1 MATVSFVGREP
12 AARAILAN
20 TAAQR
25 SSLLVGEAGM
35 GKSALLAFIEPAL
48 QDLGRPVLV
57 SRVQPF
63 GTFLR
68 EAFEG
73 LWAYGLTPKRTGD
86 LAADLKAWGKRCPS
100 NDQKAAE
107 LLEVVRANE
116 RIILVIDDA
125 GGVTPTSRPWLEH
138 LTEACAVIAAVS
150 PEYLRKGGTKR
161 FWKRFDEVRLEPLSR
176 QEASELLDQLMQRY
190 RVNADE
196 PEVYRRRVLELAQGI
211 PFELER
217 LVKYHSADA
226 LVRTKD
232 LLSHGQTFVERDER
246 GVSLAPL
253 LLVVGA
259 MTIAAR
265 YIARAQGDL
274 DLYVLAGIG
283 IGVMIVFGPWLRSS
297 LKPRSS

>member
-1 MATVSFVGREP
+1 MSDVFVGRE
-12 AARAILAN
+12 AEARAILVN
-20 TAAQR
+20 TEAR
-25 SSLLVGEAGM
+25 RCSLIVGEAGL
-35 GKSALLAFIEPAL
+35 GKSALLAFLEPAL
-48 QDLGRPVLV
+48 HDLGKPVLA

-73 LWAYGLTPKRTGD
+73 LWALGLTPKRSHD

-107 LLEVVRANE
+107 LLDVIRQHDD
-116 RIILVIDDA
+116 IILVIDDA
-125 GGVTPTSRPWLEH
+125 SGVTPTSRPWLEH
-138 LTEACAVIAAVS
+138 LTEACTVIAAVS

-161 FWKRFDEVRLEPLSR
+161 FWKRFEEVRLEPLSKR
-176 QEASELLDQLMQRY
+176 EASELLERLMQRY

-196 PEVYRRRVLELAQGI
+196 PEVYRRRVLELAQGV

-217 LVKYHSADA
+217 LVKYHSAEA
-226 LVRTKD
+226 LVKTKD
-232 LLSHGQTFVERDER
+232 ILSHGQAFVERDEK

-253 LLVVGA
+253 LLVAGA
-259 MTIAAR
+259 MAIAGR

-283 IGVMIVFGPWLRSS
+283 IGLMVVFGPWLRHT
-297 LKPRSS
+297 LRPRSR

>member
-1 MATVSFVGREP
+1 MGTFVGREP
-12 AARAILAN
+12 VARTLLVNSEAR
-20 TAAQR
+20 R

-48 QDLGRPVLV
+48 QDLGRAVFI

-73 LWAYGLTPKRTGD
+73 LWSFGLTPKRSSD

-107 LLEVVRANE
+107 LLEIVRS
-116 RIILVIDDA
+116 RDDVILVIDDA
-125 GGVTPTSRPWLEH
+125 SGVTPTSRPWLER
-138 LTEACAVIAAVS
+138 LTEACTVIAAVS
-150 PEYLRKGGTKR
+150 PEYLRKSGTKR
-161 FWKRFDEVRLEPLSR
+161 FWKRFEEVKLEPLSK

-190 RVNADE
+190 RVNVDE
-196 PEVYRRRVLELAQGI
+196 PEVYRRRVLALAQGV

-217 LVKYHSADA
+217 LVKYHSAET
-226 LVRTKD
+226 LVKAKD
-232 LLSHGQTFVERDER
+232 VLSHGQGFVERDEK

-259 MTIAAR
+259 MAIAGR

-283 IGVMIVFGPWLRSS
+283 IAVMVVFGPFIRRTLR
-297 LKPRSS
+297 PRSG